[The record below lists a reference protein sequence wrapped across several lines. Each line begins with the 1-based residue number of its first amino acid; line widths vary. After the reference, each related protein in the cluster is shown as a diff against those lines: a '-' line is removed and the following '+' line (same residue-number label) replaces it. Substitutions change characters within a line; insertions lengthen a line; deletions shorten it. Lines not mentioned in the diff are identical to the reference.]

1 MDASFSQKPK
11 SALTI
16 WETASTASRNAMI
29 AASTPATGTAIDE
42 TAPTTAPLPPADAA
56 AFAAPA
62 DAWLAAVCR
71 ALAAALCPKAPNLA
85 CLAAPFR
92 GPFAFEAAEAFLE
105 ARCREMTER
114 APRTVLL
121 ARSTPESFSESSASD
136 TAASAIARLRFPLA
150 WAARRD
156 FAFGLPAP
164 AGEGSAK
171 PALPRPEGPS

>member
-16 WETASTASRNAMI
+16 WEIASTASRNATT
-29 AASTPATGTAIDE
+29 AASTPATGTATEE
-42 TAPTTAPLPPADAA
+42 TALTTAPLPPADAA

-62 DAWLAAVCR
+62 DAWLAAACR
-71 ALAAALCPKAPNLA
+71 ALAAALCPNVPGPA
-85 CLAAPFR
+85 CFAALFR
-92 GPFAFEAAEAFLE
+92 GSFAFEAAEAFLE
-105 ARCREMTER
+105 AECRAMTER
-114 APRTVLL
+114 APRTVPL
-121 ARSTPESFSESSASD
+121 ACSMPESSSESSASD

-164 AGEGSAK
+164 AGEGPPKS
-171 PALPRPEGPS
+171 ALPRPGGLS